1 MVEKGEVMKAL
12 VAYFSHVGQNWVGG
26 GIVNLVKGNTEVVA
40 EYIRDITGADMFKI
54 ESKNEYPSNYDE
66 CTHVAKEEKAKD
78 VRPTLKKL
86 PAGDLSEYDVIF
98 VGGPVWWG
106 TYPMAVFTFLER
118 YDLAGKIIM
127 SFVTHEGSHL
137 GECVDDVKEL
147 LKNSDVK
154 PGLALYG
161 SNVADSRTMIEKWIK
176 DCLG

>member
-1 MVEKGEVMKAL
+1 MKAL
-12 VAYFSHVGQNWVGG
+12 VAYFSHTGQNWFGG

-54 ESKNEYPSNYDE
+54 ETSKPYPDNYNE
-66 CTHVAKEEKAKD
+66 CTDLAKEEKNKD

-98 VGGPVWWG
+98 IGGPVWWG

-118 YDLAGKIIM
+118 YNFDGKIIM
-127 SFVTHEGSHL
+127 PFVTHEGSHL
-137 GECVDDVKEL
+137 GESVEDVKNM
-147 LKNSDVK
+147 LKDADIK

-161 SNVADSRTMIEKWIK
+161 SNVGVSREEVEKWIQENIK
-176 DCLG
+176 